1 MASFRSL
8 LPALVDVLETSQKQG
23 GLASKQALLTS
34 TNEFK
39 DTLSKAKQLATS
51 LPGGDMSISD
61 QDEVI
66 EMLEKLRDYKRAQL
80 AQFSRL
86 AVFNKTEDMSMST
99 DSVTETK

>member
-1 MASFRSL
+1 
-8 LPALVDVLETSQKQG
+8 
-23 GLASKQALLTS
+23 
-34 TNEFK
+34 
-39 DTLSKAKQLATS
+39 
-51 LPGGDMSISD
+51 MSISD

-66 EMLEKLRDYKRAQL
+66 EMLEKLRDYKRRDNPLPYSGMLLDPLSRAQL